1 MDRMKQYWKHI
12 AAGLGISAVSLFT
25 YLMFKK
31 FSSKRLKAGLSKLSP
46 YDISAFPLKKSEA
59 FERSNLLKN
68 IHYTLF
74 IQLTADTDLATR
86 NHFDG
91 SALIQFD
98 IEAKNKIPSSG
109 LFIDFA
115 GNIKKL
121 QINGEEVPVKS
132 IDHRGHR
139 LYLNKELLVESGNR
153 VEVFYVNHY
162 SNDSHGMRNY
172 IDPDDEV
179 T

>member
-1 MDRMKQYWKHI
+1 MDRMKQYWKQI
-12 AAGLGISAVSLFT
+12 AAGLGLSAVGLFT

-31 FSSKRLKAGLSKLSP
+31 FSSKRLKAASLSP
-46 YDISAFPLKKSEA
+46 NDISAYPLKKSEA
-59 FERSNLLKN
+59 LERSNILKN

-74 IQLTADTDLATR
+74 IQLTADTNLATR

-98 IEAKNKIPSSG
+98 IEGKDKIPSSG

-121 QINGEEVPVKS
+121 QINGEEVK
-132 IDHRGHR
+132 IIEHRGHR

-162 SNDSHGMRNY
+162 SNDSNGMRNY

-179 T
+179 KK